1 MESAAEK
8 VIANHL
14 GLVVDGPALL
24 REWYARADAELPAA
38 IAEAETMDDVT
49 AVKA

>member
-1 MESAAEK
+1 MDA
-8 VIANHL
+8 
-14 GLVVDGPALL
+14 PTLL
-24 REWYARADAELPAA
+24 REWYARKGRELPAA